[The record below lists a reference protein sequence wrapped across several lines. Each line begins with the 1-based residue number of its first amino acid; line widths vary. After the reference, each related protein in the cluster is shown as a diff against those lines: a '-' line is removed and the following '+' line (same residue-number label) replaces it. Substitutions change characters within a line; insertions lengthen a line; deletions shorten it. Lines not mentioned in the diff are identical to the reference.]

1 METGFDKI
9 CRLAT
14 VWLGY
19 VEGMERSVVIVFS
32 AEHVEEGTETV
43 ATFEFW
49 G

>member
-1 METGFDKI
+1 MESGFEKI
-9 CRLAT
+9 CGLAT
-14 VWLGY
+14 VWLVY
-19 VEGMERSVVIVFS
+19 VEGMERSMVIVFP